1 MKVIQDIRDRFVPVP
16 EPKESKLDKALKII
30 LFIITVAGIAALA
43 YMAYKKFN
51 EYMRNLCEAN
61 CEDYLDECCSFEF
74 DDDDEA
80 IFLTKIAATAT
91 LKLKSPTKQISTS
104 GSRRQAGITR
114 AYPKPT
120 GKQPRKQPTPF
131 FVFTGEL
138 HKRSFPVFH

>member
-61 CEDYLDECCSFEF
+61 CEDYLDECCGFEF

-80 IFLTKIAATAT
+80 IFLDEDCCDRDIEVEVADEADFDEPA
-91 LKLKSPTKQISTS
+91 P
-104 GSRRQAGITR
+104 AD
-114 AYPKPT
+114 KP
-120 GKQPRKQPTPF
+120 
-131 FVFTGEL
+131 E
-138 HKRSFPVFH
+138 